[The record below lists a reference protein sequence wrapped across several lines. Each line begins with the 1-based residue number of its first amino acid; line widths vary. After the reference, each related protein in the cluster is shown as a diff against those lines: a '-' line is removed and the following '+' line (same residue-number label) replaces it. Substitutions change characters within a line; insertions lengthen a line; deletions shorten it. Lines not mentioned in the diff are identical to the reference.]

1 VAVTEYVTAIS
12 WNPTRVACVDACHKR
27 MIDGE
32 LSDVSPTGRRL
43 LYVFFFFIF
52 RFSSRNVLLLLLYTR
67 QPRVVELPRRL
78 VFFFLHRFISCTSF
92 SGNAQIRPED
102 RLINYVNNGCDSRPS
117 GTESVPLH
125 TFPPF
130 CVEFN
135 YFPRPSHTAC
145 TCRPTLFAATAATA
159 HL

>member
-1 VAVTEYVTAIS
+1 MAVTEYVTAIS

-78 VFFFLHRFISCTSF
+78 VFFFCTVSF
-92 SGNAQIRPED
+92 PVRAFREMLKSD
-102 RLINYVNNGCDSRPS
+102 RKIV
-117 GTESVPLH
+117 
-125 TFPPF
+125 
-130 CVEFN
+130 
-135 YFPRPSHTAC
+135 
-145 TCRPTLFAATAATA
+145 
-159 HL
+159 